1 MYTQVVSRL
10 ALLLALMAPAAA
22 LGAGKTHAPESDAQT
37 PAKTAEGAH
46 AEAPNPL
53 EWKKELAIWSAVV
66 FVVLF
71 LALWKFAWGPIS
83 QGLNKR
89 ERGIADQIA
98 QAEQANQQAKELLA
112 EYEQKLAASRE
123 EVRGILEQGRRD
135 AEKVGREMLDKARGD
150 AQAEQ
155 QRALRQ
161 IDAATAS
168 ALKELADRSA
178 TLAVELAG
186 KIVQAKINP
195 AEHAKLIE
203 QAVASFAAKEPSKN

>member
-10 ALLLALMAPAAA
+10 ALLLALLVPVAA
-22 LGAGKTHAPESDAQT
+22 LGADKTRAPEGESKTA
-37 PAKTAEGAH
+37 AKTAEGEH
-46 AEAPNPL
+46 AEAVNPL
-53 EWKKELAIWSAVV
+53 DFKKELAIWSAVV

-89 ERGIADQIA
+89 EQGIADQIA
-98 QAEQANQQAKELLA
+98 AAEQANQQAKDLLA
-112 EYEQKLAASRE
+112 EYERKLAASRD

-135 AEKVGREMLDKARGD
+135 AEQVGREMLDKSRAD

-161 IDAATAS
+161 IDAATSS

-186 KIVQAKINP
+186 KIMQAKINP
-195 AEHAKLIE
+195 AEHAHLIE
-203 QAVASFAAKEPSKN
+203 QAVASFAAAEPSKN

>member
-1 MYTQVVSRL
+1 MCTQVVSRL
-10 ALLLALMAPAAA
+10 ALLLALFVPAAA
-22 LGAGKTHAPESDAQT
+22 LGADQT
-37 PAKTAEGAH
+37 PTADGEAKATPAAGGEH
-46 AEAPNPL
+46 AAAPNPL

-89 ERGIADQIA
+89 EKGIASQIA
-98 QAEQANQQAKELLA
+98 QAEQANQQAKDLLA
-112 EYEQKLAASRE
+112 EYERKLAASRD

-135 AEKVGREMLDKARGD
+135 AEQVGREMLDKARAE

-161 IDAATAS
+161 IDSATSS

-195 AEHAKLIE
+195 AEHAQLIE
-203 QAVASFAAKEPSKN
+203 QAVASFAATEPSKN